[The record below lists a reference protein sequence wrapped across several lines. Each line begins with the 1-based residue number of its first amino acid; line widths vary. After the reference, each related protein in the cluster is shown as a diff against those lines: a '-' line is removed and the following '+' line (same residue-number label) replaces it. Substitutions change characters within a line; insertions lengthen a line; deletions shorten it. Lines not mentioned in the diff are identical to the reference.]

1 MPTWM
6 LLRTACMRGSAVRAR
21 KCVCARPSLCRASEQ
36 AHTRRRIDLASH
48 RVASRY
54 LALVLCM
61 HGIVGPTG
69 QGRCSVPL
77 LSSLAQSGR

>member
-36 AHTRRRIDLASH
+36 APTRRRSDLASQ
-48 RVASRY
+48 RVAFY